1 MAQIIYLFV
10 LISIG
15 IFTEMNMIFLLKKA
29 QSLILCDR

>member
-15 IFTEMNMIFLLKKA
+15 IFTEMNMIFLLKK
-29 QSLILCDR
+29 SSIINFM

>member
-15 IFTEMNMIFLLKKA
+15 IFTEMNMIFLLKKK
-29 QSLILCDR
+29 LNH